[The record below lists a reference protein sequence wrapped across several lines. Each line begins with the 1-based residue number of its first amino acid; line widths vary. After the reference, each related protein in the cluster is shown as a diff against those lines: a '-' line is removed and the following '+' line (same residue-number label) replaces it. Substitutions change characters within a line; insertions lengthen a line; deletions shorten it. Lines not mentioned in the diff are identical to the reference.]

1 MFPIEHLP
9 RRSKYV
15 HTALLLFVSAFWLSA
30 CGGAGSTPP
39 PPPPPTS
46 NPAPAVA
53 SLSQSS
59 VTAGASGL
67 NLTVS
72 GTGFIQAS
80 VVQWNQSNRT
90 TTFVSSTQL
99 QAALTP
105 TDLAVGGT
113 AQIVVVNP
121 GPGGGASSPLTFTID
136 NPSPQISGTSPSA
149 VTTAAS
155 AQVITITGT
164 GFVQASGVQWNQSNR
179 TTTFVNSTQLQAAL
193 TASDFAVGGTA
204 QIVVVNPGPGGGASS
219 PVTFTINNPL
229 PQVSGI
235 SPSTVTTADSGR
247 PITVTGTGFVSNSSV
262 TWNGTNHTTS
272 YASAT
277 QLQFYLSPA
286 DVAAA
291 GSAQIS
297 VLNPAPG
304 GGTTSPSKITI
315 IYPVP
320 AISSL
325 NPAAAVAGGQSLIL
339 TVNGS
344 GFAPSSIVQYN
355 GAPRATTYVSSS
367 ALTIVVNATDI
378 ATPTTAQITVVTGA
392 PGGGISAPAVLTINN
407 YPVPAITSIGPT
419 SVTVNSPDTLVTIQG
434 SGFTA
439 FSTVQVNGS
448 NVAVN
453 SWSPNYLFATLPAAT
468 LTTVGS
474 LSVTVS
480 NPGPLVSNAVTIGVT
495 PNPVPTL
502 SGISPA
508 SAAAG
513 SAAFTL
519 TVSGSN
525 FVPTSVVQWNGS
537 VRPTTFVNANQLTA
551 TISAID
557 IQSLGNSSVTVF
569 NPTPGGGT
577 SAGSAFTTYLSLL
590 TNDLV
595 YDASRKLL
603 WASVPS
609 SAGSPLGNSVV
620 SIDPH
625 TGLLGTPIWVGSEPN
640 RLAISSDGTT
650 LWVGFIGTPS
660 ARKVDLNNGVVTS
673 VQLYF
678 PGGWGTNVYATSLAV
693 LPGSPSSVAVAA
705 GLVSIYD
712 DATVRSKSSTGGTT
726 YLAFGANSGTL
737 YGYSGGL
744 SIFSVDSTG
753 IASTTIPPSSGTYS
767 TDLRYDSGRLY
778 LTSGGVLDGVSG
790 NLLGTFAASGPVA
803 PDSTLGRAFVLN
815 AAPPFGTPDQITAF
829 DVNTF
834 VPVGSFSIG
843 GVQTGFN
850 NPSSLVRWG
859 EDGLAFRTNSQV
871 YILQSGLVRDLSAT
885 PADLAVSPSA
895 PASAVTGVNAPITI
909 SVKNSGPSS
918 ATDVTLIDAFSS
930 DVILV
935 SMNPSQG
942 SCGGTPILRCNLG
955 NLASGATATVALVIL
970 PTTSGPLTNVATV
983 SATQPDPN
991 LSNNT
996 ANSVTTVT
1004 GSGYNAV
1011 PTLSSIAPQSAL
1023 AAASTLTLTVNGS
1036 NFSNS
1041 STVDWNGT
1049 SLPTTLVNASQLTA
1063 TVDVSLLAAAGSADV
1078 TVINASPGGGL
1089 SGSLPFIIF
1098 QTVALDANDV
1108 IFEPFTRKLYASV
1121 PSTASQVTGN
1131 SIVSIDPL
1139 TGTVG
1144 APVSIGSEPTR
1155 MSISDDGRYLYVVL
1169 AGSKSVR
1176 RMDLTTLTPGTQFT
1190 TVSTLFGAFT
1200 ASDLAVMPSN
1210 PSVLATLGYAN
1221 GIQVW
1226 DVTSTGATPRQP
1238 TSLANSVYE
1247 GSVLAW
1253 RDSTNLYSNDEGLS
1267 PSSFHR
1273 FSVGSTSFS
1282 ETDSTYLDAVGG
1294 KITYSG
1300 GLIFSD
1306 GGGVVDPSPVPPVTP
1321 KLVGR
1326 LMNPGGGPSAA
1337 DATINR
1343 VFFLNQN
1350 SYGVNSRVISAFDA
1364 SRFTQSGSTQ
1374 LDGLAGDAF
1383 DLVRWGTD
1391 GLAFRTAKDFW
1402 GNGTGR
1408 VVLLHGP
1415 SVLPRSSTPNPVP
1428 SISAATP
1435 SVTAPAGNTWV
1446 TITGSNFVPGS
1457 IVQWNGSTRTTVFVN
1472 STQLRVA
1479 IPGTDLATPR
1489 TANLQVVN
1497 PAPGG
1502 GTSAQISFKVN

>member
-1 MFPIEHLP
+1 
-9 RRSKYV
+9 
-15 HTALLLFVSAFWLSA
+15 
-30 CGGAGSTPP
+30 
-39 PPPPPTS
+39 
-46 NPAPAVA
+46 
-53 SLSQSS
+53 
-59 VTAGASGL
+59 
-67 NLTVS
+67 LTVTGS
-72 GTGFIQAS
+72 GFVQGSIA
-80 VVQWNQSNRT
+80 QWNQSNRT

-99 QAALTP
+99 QVALTAA
-105 TDLAVGGT
+105 DISVGGT

-121 GPGGGASSPLTFTID
+121 GPGGGSSSPF
-136 NPSPQISGTSPSA
+136 
-149 VTTAAS
+149 
-155 AQVITITGT
+155 
-164 GFVQASGVQWNQSNR
+164 
-179 TTTFVNSTQLQAAL
+179 
-193 TASDFAVGGTA
+193 
-204 QIVVVNPGPGGGASS
+204 
-219 PVTFTINNPL
+219 TFTINNPS

-235 SPSTVTTADSGR
+235 TPSTVTTMDGGR
-247 PITVTGTGFVSNSSV
+247 LITVAGSGFVSNSSV
-262 TWNGTNHTTS
+262 TWNSTSRATS
-272 YASAT
+272 YVSAT
-277 QLQFYLSPA
+277 QLQFGLLPA
-286 DVAAA
+286 DLAAA

-304 GGTTSPSKITI
+304 GGTASPSAITI
-315 IYPVP
+315 IYPAP

-325 NPAAAVAGGQSLIL
+325 NPTAAVAGGQSFIL
-339 TVNGS
+339 TVKGS

-355 GAPRATTYVSSS
+355 GAPRATTYLSSS
-367 ALTIVVNATDI
+367 ALSIVVSATDI
-378 ATPTTAQITVVTGA
+378 ATPATAQITVVTGA
-392 PGGGISAPAVLTINN
+392 PGGGISAAATLTINN
-407 YPVPAITSIGPT
+407 YPVPAITSISPT
-419 SVTVNSPDTLVTIQG
+419 SITVNSPDTLVTVQG

-453 SWSPNYLFATLPAAT
+453 SSSPNYLFATLPAAI

-519 TVSGSN
+519 TASGSN

-537 VRPTTFVNANQLTA
+537 ARPTTFVNSNQLTA
-551 TISAID
+551 TISATD
-557 IQSLGNSSVTVF
+557 IQSLGNSNVTVF

-577 SAGSAFTTYLSLL
+577 SSASTFTTYLSIL

-609 SAGSPLGNSVV
+609 SAGSPLGNTVV
-620 SIDPH
+620 SIDPY

-640 RLAISSDGTT
+640 RLAISSDGTN
-650 LWVGFIGTPS
+650 LWVGFRGTPS
-660 ARKVDLNNGVVTS
+660 ARKVDLTNGVPTS

-678 PGGWGTNVYATSLAV
+678 PGGWGGNIYATSLAV

-712 DATVRSKSSTGGTT
+712 DGTVRSKSSTGGAT
-726 YLAFGANSGTL
+726 YLAFGGNSSTL
-737 YGYSGGL
+737 YGYSNGL
-744 SIFSVDSTG
+744 SIFTMDSTG

-767 TDLRYDSGRLY
+767 NDLRYDSGRLY

-815 AAPPFGTPDQITAF
+815 SAPPFGTPNQITAF
-829 DVNTF
+829 NVNTF

-850 NPSSLVRWG
+850 NPSPLVRWG
-859 EDGLAFRTNSQV
+859 EDGLAFRTDSQV

-885 PADLAVSPSA
+885 PADLAVSLSA
-895 PASAVTGVNAPITI
+895 PTSSVTGVNAPVTI
-909 SVKNSGPSS
+909 SVKNNGPST

-930 DVILV
+930 GVIFV
-935 SMNPSQG
+935 SVNPSQG
-942 SCGGTPILRCNLG
+942 NCAGTPILRCNLG

-970 PTTSGPLTNVATV
+970 PTTSGTLTNVATV

-996 ANSVTTVT
+996 ANSTTTVT
-1004 GSGYNAV
+1004 GSAYSAV
-1011 PTLSSIAPQSAL
+1011 PNLSSFAPQSAF
-1023 AAASTLTLTVNGS
+1023 AGASTVTLAVNGS
-1036 NFSNS
+1036 NFSNA
-1041 STVDWNGT
+1041 STVNWNGT
-1049 SLPTTLVNASQLTA
+1049 SLPTTLVSGSQLTA
-1063 TVDVSLLAAAGSADV
+1063 TVDASLLAAPGSADV
-1078 TVINASPGGGL
+1078 TVNNASPGGGV
-1089 SGSLPFIIF
+1089 SGSLPFGIF
-1098 QTVALDANDV
+1098 QTVALDTNDIV
-1108 IFEPFTRKLYASV
+1108 FDPFTRKLYASV

-1131 SIVSIDPL
+1131 SIVSIDPQ
-1139 TGTVG
+1139 TGTLG
-1144 APVSIGSEPTR
+1144 TPVFIGSEPTR
-1155 MSISDDGRYLYVVL
+1155 MSISDDGQYLYAVL
-1169 AGSKSVR
+1169 SGSKSVR
-1176 RMDLTTLTPGTQFT
+1176 RMNLTTLTPGTTFT
-1190 TVSTLFGAFT
+1190 TMSTLFGAFT
-1200 ASDLAVMPSN
+1200 ASDLAVMPGN
-1210 PSVLATLGYAN
+1210 PNVLATAGYAN

-1226 DVTSTGATPRQP
+1226 DVTATAATPRSS
-1238 TSLANSVYE
+1238 TLVNGVYE

-1253 RDSTNLYSNDEGLS
+1253 ADSIHLYSNDEGLS

-1273 FSVGSTSFS
+1273 FSVGTTSFA

-1294 KITYSG
+1294 KITYSA

-1326 LMNPGGGPSAA
+1326 LMNPGGGPSAV

-1374 LDGLAGDAF
+1374 LDGLTGDAF
-1383 DLVRWGTD
+1383 DLIRWGTD

-1415 SVLPRSSTPNPVP
+1415 LVLPRSSTPNPVP
-1428 SISAATP
+1428 SISAASPT
-1435 SVTAPAGNTWV
+1435 SVTAPGSNTWV
-1446 TITGSNFVPGS
+1446 TITGSQFVPGS
-1457 IVQWNGSTRTTVFVN
+1457 IVQWNGLSRTTVFVN
-1472 STQLRVA
+1472 SAQLRVA
-1479 IPGTDLATPR
+1479 IPATDLATPQ